1 VADQVPGFDFGDS
14 SRGSYLPWIPA
25 IVGLGIVASLLLAV
39 LLLRPAGGTD
49 TPTAGRVTTPA
60 VQPPAAPVLT
70 PVPPS
75 PSASVT
81 PRSVSPRPRSPAAP
95 SRVATVATATRS
107 AVAGAPRTVPPADVT
122 GRYRVVS
129 TYQMEFIA
137 EVLVSNAW
145 GSPRHWSVQL
155 RFGSNVG
162 TLRAFWVNAQEQPSM
177 RRSGDSYIF
186 TSSVPLAAR
195 SSAAL
200 RMRFDR
206 WGPNIMPESCTT
218 NGLTCAGT

>member
-1 VADQVPGFDFGDS
+1 MADQTPGFDFGDG

-25 IVGLGIVASLLLAV
+25 IVGLGIVAGLLLAV
-39 LLLRPAGGTD
+39 LLLRPASSTGPEAGGV
-49 TPTAGRVTTPA
+49 TAPA
-60 VQPPAAPVLT
+60 VQPPVAPVLT
-70 PVPPS
+70 SVAPPRS
-75 PSASVT
+75 TGAI

-95 SRVATVATATRS
+95 SRTAPATRS
-107 AVAGAPRTVPPADVT
+107 AVARAPRTVPPADVT
-122 GRYRVVS
+122 GRYRVVAS
-129 TYQMEFIA
+129 YQTEFIA

-162 TLRAFWVNAQEQPSM
+162 TLRAFWVNGQEQPTM
-177 RRSGDSYIF
+177 RRSGESYIF
-186 TSSVPLAAR
+186 TSSIALAAR

-200 RMRFDR
+200 RLRFDR
-206 WGPNIMPESCTT
+206 WGPDIMPEYCTT